1 MIAINY
7 STARNNLKDYCDQV
21 CNGETILVT
30 RKENKD
36 VVFISLNEYNQMQK
50 ELRNAKYLA
59 KIERGFKQIES
70 GRGQEHELI
79 EDENDEEDL
88 V

>member
-7 STARNNLKDYCDQV
+7 STARNNLKDYCDQA

-50 ELRNAKYLA
+50 GTQKC
-59 KIERGFKQIES
+59 
-70 GRGQEHELI
+70 
-79 EDENDEEDL
+79 
-88 V
+88 